1 MARPLRIEYPEA
13 YYHVTSRGNER
24 RDIFKSRK
32 DREQFLLYLQSSVE
46 RYGAVIHAYCL
57 MTNHYHLLVE
67 TPHGNL
73 SEIMRHVNGA
83 YTTYFNVK
91 RKRAGHL
98 FQGRYKAIVVEADEY
113 ALELSRYI
121 HLNPVRAGMV
131 SRPEDHEWS
140 SYRCYAGFTTEP
152 VWLTSHLVLGNL
164 GKANAKAKY
173 RSFVED
179 LIGAEYESP
188 LKGVVASTLLGSPEF
203 IAQVSEAHVDQL
215 KSDRSLPAVKKL
227 SSRPTAEKIM
237 AAVNDV
243 LGGDSALTKKISVYF
258 CHRHGGMKLKEI
270 GEKFGIGDAAVSVA
284 SKRLLAQAE
293 KDATVREA
301 LERIRRL
308 LIVEP

>member
-13 YYHVTSRGNER
+13 FYHVTSRGNER
-24 RDIFKSRK
+24 KDIFKSRK
-32 DREQFLLYLQSSVE
+32 DREQFLLYLQSSVV

-57 MTNHYHLLVE
+57 MTNHFHLLVE

-73 SEIMRHVNGA
+73 SEIMRHINGA

-98 FQGRYKAIVVEADEY
+98 FQGRYKAIVVEADAY

-131 SRPEDHEWS
+131 SSPQDHEWS
-140 SYRCYAGFTTEP
+140 SYRSYAGFATEP
-152 VWLTSHLVLGNL
+152 VWLTSKLVLGHFET
-164 GKANAKAKY
+164 KTPKAKY

-179 LIGAEYESP
+179 LIGSEYESP

-203 IAQVSEAHVDQL
+203 ISQVAGAHVDQL
-215 KSDRSLPAVKKL
+215 KSDRSVPAVKKL
-227 SSRPTAEKIM
+227 LSRPTAEKIM
-237 AAVNDV
+237 ATVKDV
-243 LGGDSALTKKISVYF
+243 LGGDTALMKKISVYF

-293 KDATVREA
+293 RDAKVKET
-301 LERIRRL
+301 LERIRKL